1 MMNIAPPGFALL
13 RSFAL
18 ISTLSLGG
26 CTLGPDFH
34 RPVSALPDHWPD
46 ASVQSPTLAE
56 QSIRDNW
63 WSDFSDPTL
72 DHLMDKVIA
81 RNPDL
86 KMAVERL
93 AQSRSVFDTIAADR
107 APSIEGGADYSRA
120 RSSQKGLE
128 DISGLGGKKNYNI
141 WNTGVNSAWELD
153 MWGRVRRA
161 VEAADAGVTIA
172 EADRQAVYLSL
183 MAETASHYIKLR
195 GVQTLLQ
202 VVEQNLAVASK
213 TLAITQIKFEQGVA
227 SDLEVAQA
235 TALLSAMR
243 AKIPSLKQTESET
256 ISAIGL
262 LMAQPPGSLMDELGA
277 GSAVPVIASR
287 INIGVP
293 SELAERRPDV
303 RKAEAELHAAT
314 ASIGIAQANFYPSI
328 TLSGNAGF
336 QANQL
341 SDLGSW
347 GSRQFAIGPAVSIP
361 IFEGGRLKATL
372 RLNEAKQREAALAY
386 QKVVLTAWHE
396 VSDALS
402 ALENEQRRQLELG
415 EAVNQS
421 KRALNSVEVQ
431 YKQGTTEYLNVL
443 AVQNMLLDN
452 ETALTHSLTSVSL
465 AAVRLY
471 KALGGGW
478 QTPVA
483 QAGA

>member
-1 MMNIAPPGFALL
+1 M
-13 RSFAL
+13 
-18 ISTLSLGG
+18 
-26 CTLGPDFH
+26 LGPDFH
-34 RPVSALPDHWPD
+34 RPASTLPDHWPD
-46 ASVQSPTLAE
+46 ASALSSTLTE
-56 QSIRDNW
+56 QNIRANW

-72 DHLMDKVIA
+72 DRLMDKVIA

-86 KMAVERL
+86 KMAAERL

-107 APSIEGGADYSRA
+107 APSIEGGTDFSRA

-128 DISGLGGKKNYNI
+128 DISGLGGKKSYNI
-141 WNTGVNSAWELD
+141 WNAGVDAAWELD

-172 EADRQAVYLSL
+172 EADRQAIYLSL

-213 TLAITQIKFEQGVA
+213 TLAITQVKFEQGVA
-227 SDLEVAQA
+227 TDLEVAQA
-235 TALLSAMR
+235 AAVLSAMK
-243 AKIPSLKQTESET
+243 AEIPTLKQTESET
-256 ISAIGL
+256 INAISL
-262 LMAQPPGSLMDELGA
+262 LMAQPPGSLLDELGA

-287 INIGVP
+287 ISIGIP

-314 ASIGIAQANFYPSI
+314 ASIGIAKANFYPSI
-328 TLSGNAGF
+328 TLSGNVGF

-347 GSRQFAIGPAVSIP
+347 GSRQFSIGPAVSIP

-372 RLNEAKQREAALAY
+372 QLNEAKQREMALAY

-402 ALENEQRRQLELG
+402 ALENEQRRQLELE

-421 KRALNSVEVQ
+421 KRALNSVKVQ
-431 YKQGTTEYLNVL
+431 YKQGTAEYLNVL
-443 AVQNMLLDN
+443 AVQNMMLDN
-452 ETALTHSLTSVSL
+452 ETALTHSMTSVSL

-478 QTPVA
+478 RTPLAQTDS
-483 QAGA
+483 